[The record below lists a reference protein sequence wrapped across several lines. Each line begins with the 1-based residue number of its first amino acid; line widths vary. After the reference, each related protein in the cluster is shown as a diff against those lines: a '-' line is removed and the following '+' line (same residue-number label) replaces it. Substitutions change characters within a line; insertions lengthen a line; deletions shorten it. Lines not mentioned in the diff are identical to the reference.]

1 MLIKKSEDIK
11 ASEITEEKSYFSRR
25 NFIRVGALAGSS
37 VATGLAYRQL
47 FVPEEKTI
55 VQQDKILNLQPS
67 SVPLNLNGDE
77 PTDFIDITNYNNFYE
92 FSTSKNGVA
101 RAAKKF
107 IARPWTLTIE
117 GLANKPK
124 TFDLDEIFRIA
135 PLEER
140 TYRLRCVETWSMV
153 IPWVGLPL
161 GKLIEQVEP
170 LSSAKY
176 VAFETLVDPERMPN
190 QKTGPMSL
198 FSVLDWP
205 YKEGLR
211 IDEAL
216 HPLAI
221 LAVGL
226 YGKVLL
232 PANGAPIRLVVPWKY
247 GFKSIKSI
255 VKIKLVDRQPVTT
268 WSLEA
273 PSEYGFYANV
283 NPKVPHPRWSQ
294 AEERRIGEYSYRD
307 TAIFNGYGDQV
318 ANLYNGMDLNK
329 YY

>member
-1 MLIKKSEDIK
+1 MLIKKPEDIK
-11 ASEITEEKSYFSRR
+11 ASEITEEKTYFSRR
-25 NFIRVGALAGSS
+25 NFIRAGALAAST
-37 VATGLAYRQL
+37 VATGFAYRQL
-47 FVPEEKTI
+47 FVPEEKT
-55 VQQDKILNLQPS
+55 VVNQDKILDLKPS
-67 SVPLNLNGDE
+67 SVPLNLNDDE

-107 IARPWTLTIE
+107 IAKPWTLTIE

-190 QKTGPMSL
+190 QKTGPMSF

-211 IDEAL
+211 MDEAL
-216 HPLAI
+216 HPLTI

-294 AEERRIGEYSYRD
+294 AEERRIGEYTYRD
-307 TAIFNGYGDQV
+307 TTIFNGYSEQV
-318 ANLYNGMDLNK
+318 ASLYNGMDLNK

>member
-1 MLIKKSEDIK
+1 MLIKKPEDIK
-11 ASEITEEKSYFSRR
+11 ASEITEEKTYFSRR
-25 NFIRVGALAGSS
+25 NFIRASALAASS
-37 VATGLAYRQL
+37 VATGFAYRQL
-47 FVPEEKTI
+47 FVPEEKT
-55 VQQDKILNLQPS
+55 VVNQDKILDLKPS
-67 SVPLNLNGDE
+67 SVPLNLNSDE

-101 RAAKKF
+101 RAAKNF

-117 GLANKPK
+117 GLVNKPK

-161 GKLIEQVEP
+161 GKLLEQVEP

-307 TAIFNGYGDQV
+307 TTIFNGYGEQV
-318 ANLYNGMDLNK
+318 ASLYNGMDLNK

>member
-1 MLIKKSEDIK
+1 MLIKKPEDIK
-11 ASEITEEKSYFSRR
+11 ASEITEEKTYFSRR
-25 NFIRVGALAGSS
+25 NFIRAGALAAST

-67 SVPLNLNGDE
+67 SIPLNLNDDE

-101 RAAKKF
+101 RAAKNF

-124 TFDLDEIFRIA
+124 AFDLDEIFRIA

-216 HPLAI
+216 HPLTI

-255 VKIKLVDRQPVTT
+255 VKIKLVDRQPITT

-307 TAIFNGYGDQV
+307 TTIFNGYGEQV

>member
-1 MLIKKSEDIK
+1 MLIKKPEDIK
-11 ASEITEEKSYFSRR
+11 ASEITEEKTYFSRR
-25 NFIRVGALAGSS
+25 NFIRASALAASS
-37 VATGLAYRQL
+37 VATGFAYRQL
-47 FVPEEKTI
+47 FVPEEKT
-55 VQQDKILNLQPS
+55 VVNQDKILDLKPS

-101 RAAKKF
+101 RAAKNF

-117 GLANKPK
+117 GLVNKPK

-161 GKLIEQVEP
+161 GKLLEQVEP

-307 TAIFNGYGDQV
+307 TTIFNGYGEQV
-318 ANLYNGMDLNK
+318 ASLYNGMDLNK

>member
-1 MLIKKSEDIK
+1 MLIKKPEDIK

-25 NFIRVGALAGSS
+25 NFIRAGALAAST

-47 FVPEEKTI
+47 FVPEEKTT

-67 SVPLNLNGDE
+67 SIPLNLNDDE

-101 RAAKKF
+101 RAAKNF

-283 NPKVPHPRWSQ
+283 NPKVSHPRWSQ

-307 TAIFNGYGDQV
+307 TTIFNGYGEQV
-318 ANLYNGMDLNK
+318 ASLYNGMDLSK

>member
-1 MLIKKSEDIK
+1 MLIKKPEDIK
-11 ASEITEEKSYFSRR
+11 ASEITEEKTYFSRR
-25 NFIRVGALAGSS
+25 SFIRVGALAASS
-37 VATGLAYRQL
+37 VATGFAYRQL
-47 FVPEEKTI
+47 FVPEEKT
-55 VQQDKILNLQPS
+55 VVNQDKILDLKS
-67 SVPLNLNGDE
+67 SSIPLNLNGDE

-101 RAAKKF
+101 RAAKNF

-161 GKLIEQVEP
+161 GKLLEQVEP

-176 VAFETLVDPERMPN
+176 VAFETLVDAERMPN
-190 QKTGPMSL
+190 QKTGPMSF

-211 IDEAL
+211 MDEAL
-216 HPLAI
+216 HPLTI

-307 TAIFNGYGDQV
+307 TTIFNGYGDQV
-318 ANLYNGMDLNK
+318 ASLYNGMDLNK